1 MGTHLVISEKVIS
14 SEDNQPFQ
22 PQPWKD
28 TKNHGT
34 TAISGAPS
42 HICAIIIV
50 MKIFQKIMVIIMTF
64 LNNYNVQCTTIITG
78 SVNYAFL
85 VKTGPGNSMFNLKFQ
100 SWYHRGP
107 PLKLHT
113 VQCDLV
119 CGHTRQFAQHTFLHT
134 NATPA
139 SCNIVVFN

>member
-22 PQPWKD
+22 PQPSKD
-28 TKNHGT
+28 AKNHGT

-42 HICAIIIV
+42 HICVVIIV

-64 LNNYNVQCTTIITG
+64 LNSYNVQCTTIITG

-100 SWYHRGP
+100 S
-107 PLKLHT
+107 
-113 VQCDLV
+113 
-119 CGHTRQFAQHTFLHT
+119 
-134 NATPA
+134 
-139 SCNIVVFN
+139 